1 MNITPEQLDQWFPK
15 NRQQEYVSL
24 LMGRVGL
31 TRRRA
36 ECFVRLWAYIWIK
49 QTELKQTELK
59 QSDAKQSSPQS
70 AKVKLSP
77 TPKIIQNLGMPEG
90 VVSCTCRE
98 AALLFYPDSD
108 RGSDRSAGMMLD
120 KLAALGLIRKT
131 FDGNTLAIAIN
142 PLPEL
147 QTPMDDKDAIA
158 VTVDAF
164 NSRCDVIPV
173 ANLLAQNYNWMN
185 RNAEAVPYRI
195 SRLLRTW
202 AGQYAKGMRVLRRS
216 DNLNP
221 VGFYLFYPT
230 KAESEVNFFGTPAN
244 GLHLSTLS
252 DTDPF
257 EMAVPGDKDCRAIFI
272 RSWMISSTYR
282 AQALPVMLKD
292 AQQTLI
298 EMQQDFPN
306 ICDLHTLIIHPSY
319 EALIQQ
325 LGFQKMGADSTSSMY
340 WVYLAMD
347 RFVSTDIEALFTL

>member
-1 MNITPEQLDQWFPK
+1 MVISPEQLDQWFPLP
-15 NRQQEYVSL
+15 RQQEYISL

-36 ECFVRLWAYIWIK
+36 ECFVRLWAYVWLK
-49 QTELKQTELK
+49 AWLKQK
-59 QSDAKQSSPQS
+59 S
-70 AKVKLSP
+70 APDHERQISVHLTSV
-77 TPKIIQNLGMPEG
+77 QNLGIPEG
-90 VVSCTCRE
+90 DVSCTCRE
-98 AALLFYPDSD
+98 ASLLFYRDRE

-147 QTPMDDKDAIA
+147 HSPNDDDAVIA
-158 VTVDAF
+158 ITVDEF
-164 NSRCDVIPV
+164 NPRCDVIPV

-185 RNAEAVPYRI
+185 RNTEAIPYRI
-195 SRLLRTW
+195 SQILRAW
-202 AGQYAKGMRVLRRS
+202 AEQYAKGMRVLRRC

-230 KAESEVNFFGTPAN
+230 QAESEVNFFGAPTN

-252 DTDPF
+252 KTDPF
-257 EMAVPGDKDCRAIFI
+257 EMANPGDLDCRAIFI
-272 RSWMISSTYR
+272 RSWVISEPHR
-282 AQALPVMLKD
+282 QQALPMMLQD

-298 EMQQDFPN
+298 KMQEDFPN
-306 ICDLHTLIIHPSY
+306 ICDLHTLIIHPGY
-319 EALIQQ
+319 ESLIQQ
-325 LGFQKMGADSTSSMY
+325 LGFQKMGADSNSSMY

-347 RFVSTDIEALFTL
+347 RFLATDMDALFSQR

>member
-1 MNITPEQLDQWFPK
+1 MSIVPDQLNQCFPP
-15 NRQQEYVSL
+15 NRQQEYVAL

-36 ECFVRLWAYIWIK
+36 ECFVRLWAYIWLK
-49 QTELKQTELK
+49 HDGLKQQTLT
-59 QSDAKQSSPQS
+59 AARPRP
-70 AKVKLSP
+70 KVV
-77 TPKIIQNLGMPEG
+77 QNLGMPDG
-90 VVSCTCRE
+90 IVSCTCRE
-98 AALLFYPDSD
+98 AAALFYPESD

-147 QTPMDDKDAIA
+147 HTSMDDEEDIAI
-158 VTVDAF
+158 TVDEF
-164 NSRCDVIPV
+164 NPRCDVIPV

-195 SRLLRTW
+195 SRILRTW
-202 AGQYAKGMRVLRRS
+202 AGQYAKGMRVLRRN

-230 KAESEVNFFGTPAN
+230 KAASEVNFFGPPAN

-257 EMAVPGDKDCRAIFI
+257 EMASPGDRDCRAIFI
-272 RSWMISSTYR
+272 RSWMINPTYR
-282 AQALPVMLKD
+282 QQALPMMLKD
-292 AQQTLI
+292 AQQTLVN
-298 EMQQDFPN
+298 MQQDFPS
-306 ICDLHTLIIHPSY
+306 ICDLHTLIIHPGY

-325 LGFQKMGADSTSSMY
+325 LGFQKMGTDSTSSMY
-340 WVYLAMD
+340 WVYLALD
-347 RFVSTDIEALFTL
+347 HFLATDIETLLS

>member
-1 MNITPEQLDQWFPK
+1 MNITPEQLDQWFSS
-15 NRQQEYVSL
+15 NRQQEYIAL

-36 ECFVRLWAYIWIK
+36 ECFVRLWAYIWLK
-49 QTELKQTELK
+49 QTGLRQTELPQTPNGV
-59 QSDAKQSSPQS
+59 QY
-70 AKVKLSP
+70 
-77 TPKIIQNLGMPEG
+77 LGMPEG

-98 AALLFYPDSD
+98 AALLFYPDGD
-108 RGSDRSAGMMLD
+108 RGSERSAGMMLD

-147 QTPMDDKDAIA
+147 HTSMDDEAEVAI
-158 VTVDAF
+158 TVDEF
-164 NSRCDVIPV
+164 NPRCDVIPV

-195 SRLLRTW
+195 SQILRTW

-230 KAESEVNFFGTPAN
+230 KAESEVNFFGAPAN
-244 GLHLSTLS
+244 GLHLGTIS

-257 EMAVPGDKDCRAIFI
+257 EMADPGDQDCRAIFI
-272 RSWMISSTYR
+272 RSWMISAPHR
-282 AQALPVMLKD
+282 PQALPMMLKD
-292 AQQTLI
+292 AQHTLKK
-298 EMQQDFPN
+298 MQQDFPN
-306 ICDLHTLIIHPSY
+306 ICDLHTLIIHPNY

-325 LGFQKMGADSTSSMY
+325 LGFQKMGVDSTSSMY

-347 RFVSTDIEALFTL
+347 RFLATDIADLFP

>member
-1 MNITPEQLDQWFPK
+1 MSIVPDQLNQWFPHS
-15 NRQQEYVSL
+15 RQQEYISL

-36 ECFVRLWAYIWIK
+36 ECFVRLWAYIW
-49 QTELKQTELK
+49 LKQEAVK
-59 QSDAKQSSPQS
+59 QGWINPNQKTGDSPSQ
-70 AKVKLSP
+70 KTV
-77 TPKIIQNLGMPEG
+77 QNLGMPEEM
-90 VVSCTCRE
+90 VSCTCRE
-98 AALLFYPDSD
+98 AALLFYPESD

-120 KLAALGLIRKT
+120 KLSALGLIRKT

-147 QTPMDDKDAIA
+147 HTSIDEADEVAI
-158 VTVDAF
+158 TVDEF
-164 NSRCDVIPV
+164 NPRCDVIPV

-195 SRLLRTW
+195 SRILRTW

-221 VGFYLFYPT
+221 VGFSLFYPT
-230 KAESEVNFFGTPAN
+230 QASSEVNFFGAPAK

-252 DTDPF
+252 DIDPF
-257 EMAVPGDKDCRAIFI
+257 EMAEVGDRDCRAIFI
-272 RSWMISSTYR
+272 RSWMINAAYR
-282 AQALPVMLKD
+282 QQALPMMLKD
-292 AQQTLI
+292 AQHTLSQ
-298 EMQQDFPN
+298 MQQDFPN
-306 ICDLHTLIIHPSY
+306 ICDLHTLMIHPGY

-340 WVYLAMD
+340 WVYLALD
-347 RFVSTDIEALFTL
+347 RFLATDIDTLFGEEKGFS

>member
-1 MNITPEQLDQWFPK
+1 MTIIPDQLNQWFPHH
-15 NRQQEYVSL
+15 RQQEYISL

-36 ECFVRLWAYIWIK
+36 ECFVRLWAYVW
-49 QTELKQTELK
+49 LKQVWLK
-59 QSDAKQSSPQS
+59 QDARDQNGSSSNP
-70 AKVKLSP
+70 KNGEKG
-77 TPKIIQNLGMPEG
+77 TPKSVQNLGMPEG
-90 VVSCTCRE
+90 TVSCTCRE
-98 AALLFYPDSD
+98 AALLFYPESD
-108 RGSDRSAGMMLD
+108 RGSERSAGMMLD

-147 QTPMDDKDAIA
+147 HTATDEVENVAI
-158 VTVDAF
+158 TVDEF
-164 NSRCDVIPV
+164 NPRCDVIPV

-195 SRLLRTW
+195 SRILRTW
-202 AGQYAKGMRVLRRS
+202 AGQYAKGMRVLRRK

-230 KAESEVNFFGTPAN
+230 KAESEVNFFGAPVN

-257 EMAVPGDKDCRAIFI
+257 DMAVPGDSECRAIFI
-272 RSWMISSTYR
+272 RSWMINAAYR
-282 AQALPVMLKD
+282 QHALPMMLKD
-292 AQQTLI
+292 AQHTLTQ
-298 EMQQDFPN
+298 MQQDFPN
-306 ICDLHTLIIHPSY
+306 ICDLHTLIIHPAY

-325 LGFQKMGADSTSSMY
+325 LGFQKMGVDSTSSMY
-340 WVYLAMD
+340 WVYLALD
-347 RFVSTDIEALFTL
+347 RFLATDIDALLAMDD

>member
-1 MNITPEQLDQWFPK
+1 MNITPEALDQWFSP
-15 NRQQEYVSL
+15 NRQQEYISL

-36 ECFVRLWAYIWIK
+36 ECFVRLWAYIWL
-49 QTELKQTELK
+49 Q
-59 QSDAKQSSPQS
+59 QSDSPELQKTS
-70 AKVKLSP
+70 KS
-77 TPKIIQNLGMPEG
+77 IQYLGMPEG

-98 AALLFYPDSD
+98 ASLLFYPDSD

-147 QTPMDDKDAIA
+147 PTSSEDEVDVDI
-158 VTVDAF
+158 TVDEF
-164 NSRCDVIPV
+164 NPRCDVIPV

-195 SRLLRTW
+195 SRILRTW
-202 AGQYAKGMRVLRRS
+202 AGQYATGMRVLRRS

-230 KAESEVNFFGTPAN
+230 KAESEVNFFGAPAN
-244 GLHLSTLS
+244 GLHLSTIS

-257 EMAVPGDKDCRAIFI
+257 EMAEPGDRDCRAIFI
-272 RSWMISSTYR
+272 RSWMIRSAYR
-282 AQALPVMLKD
+282 PQALPIMLHD

-298 EMQQDFPN
+298 KMQQDFPN
-306 ICDLHTLIIHPSY
+306 ICDLHTLIIHPGY

-325 LGFQKMGADSTSSMY
+325 LGFQKMGADSTTSMY
-340 WVYLAMD
+340 WVYLALD
-347 RFVSTDIEALFTL
+347 RFLATDIEGLFTTV